1 MAHGAGGVPLLA
13 YSIATEPEVWNN
25 LDQLG
30 PVEIGGLAYTSLLGG
45 ALAYGAFFY
54 FASRGSLTKLSSLTF
69 LTPMF
74 AALFGYLLLDE
85 TLDEVQLA
93 GALVTVVGI
102 YLVNTRASE
111 GTKED

>member
-1 MAHGAGGVPLLA
+1 
-13 YSIATEPEVWNN
+13 
-25 LDQLG
+25 
-30 PVEIGGLAYTSLLGG
+30 
-45 ALAYGAFFY
+45 
-54 FASRGSLTKLSSLTF
+54 
-69 LTPMF
+69 MF

-111 GTKED
+111 AEEAPAGEE

>member
-1 MAHGAGGVPLLA
+1 
-13 YSIATEPEVWNN
+13 
-25 LDQLG
+25 
-30 PVEIGGLAYTSLLGG
+30 
-45 ALAYGAFFY
+45 
-54 FASRGSLTKLSSLTF
+54 
-69 LTPMF
+69 MF

-111 GTKED
+111 RHQGGLTVVTGVG

>member
-1 MAHGAGGVPLLA
+1 MM
-13 YSIATEPEVWNN
+13 IRN
-25 LDQLG
+25 L
-30 PVEIGGLAYTSLLGG
+30 SF
-45 ALAYGAFFY
+45 ALGAFFY
-54 FASRGSLTKLSSLTF
+54 FASKGSLTKLSSLTF

-85 TLDEVQLA
+85 KLDQVQLA

-111 GTKED
+111 GPSSDSDSDSDSTE